1 VYAWTNIAL
10 VHRMYNLKLVQIQ
23 SGAPKM
29 WKLNVRLMRTIPKIV
44 MEYTWSLPIET
55 IIVSMDKPIK
65 QIIPDK
71 ILNISWLFE

>member
-1 VYAWTNIAL
+1 
-10 VHRMYNLKLVQIQ
+10 
-23 SGAPKM
+23 M